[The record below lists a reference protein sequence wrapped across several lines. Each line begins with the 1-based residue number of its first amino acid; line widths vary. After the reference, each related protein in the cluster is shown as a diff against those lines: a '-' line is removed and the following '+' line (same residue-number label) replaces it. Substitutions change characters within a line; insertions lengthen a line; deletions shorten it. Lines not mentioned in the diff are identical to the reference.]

1 MAPAAAHACEQSD
14 EGERYEARS
23 ELAFSGDDREIR
35 RTTVVL
41 CDRRSGRERVLRR
54 GRLDSGTD
62 RGVGYHGAAAAGRRL
77 VWVEERR
84 WRGRARVVLVE
95 ARATDGSVFRRRE
108 LARNR
113 EGFGARE
120 HQAVV
125 TAGGNVATVV
135 SEADTQRLVL
145 RRGGREVREIERAFI
160 KALGIEDG
168 RTLRWL
174 ASGPTFGRR
183 YLDLAP
189 LPRNDAGCPAR
200 ERFRRSEL
208 TEGVEIT
215 EARYGEL
222 GETSVLRACLRDTG
236 RDIVVGEGESSFG
249 DSRSVAVPVIDGD
262 WIAVQRSVYS
272 RYYGCE
278 SVSLSPLNLRTGAR
292 GPGASIP
299 LCDGLRTDEPAVITP
314 AGVLAWVAR
323 REDAWTVRTALRDRD
338 PLDTGPPGAITGLR
352 AEGSLLRWEN
362 AGQPCSAEIEPAA

>member
-1 MAPAAAHACEQSD
+1 
-14 EGERYEARS
+14 
-23 ELAFSGDDREIR
+23 
-35 RTTVVL
+35 
-41 CDRRSGRERVLRR
+41 
-54 GRLDSGTD
+54 
-62 RGVGYHGAAAAGRRL
+62 
-77 VWVEERR
+77 VEERR

-125 TAGGNVATVV
+125 TAGGTVATVV
-135 SEADTQRLVL
+135 PEADTQRLVL

-208 TEGVEIT
+208 TEDVEVT

-222 GETSVLRACLRDTG
+222 GETSV
-236 RDIVVGEGESSFG
+236 
-249 DSRSVAVPVIDGD
+249 
-262 WIAVQRSVYS
+262 
-272 RYYGCE
+272 
-278 SVSLSPLNLRTGAR
+278 
-292 GPGASIP
+292 
-299 LCDGLRTDEPAVITP
+299 
-314 AGVLAWVAR
+314 
-323 REDAWTVRTALRDRD
+323 LRDRD

-352 AEGSLLRWEN
+352 AEGSLLGWEN
-362 AGQPCSAEIEPAA
+362 AGQPRSAEIEPAA